1 MARVN
6 SPVDAVPLRSRVR
19 VFLKISYTWRQN
31 LPCGKDIVRSGGNPI
46 GIVIQAQ
53 VAKHHA
59 CRQNQTGGVRLT
71 LASDWELGTK
81 ENNREPTV

>member
-46 GIVIQAQ
+46 GIMIQTQ

-59 CRQNQTGGVRLT
+59 CGQDQTGGVGLAF
-71 LASDWELGTK
+71 ASDWELETK
-81 ENNREPTV
+81 